1 MNHWLIKSE
10 PETYS
15 LDHLKRD
22 QTTSWTGIRN
32 FQARNNLRAMKKG
45 DLCLFYHSGGEK
57 AVVGVAKVVGDA
69 YQDETAKEG
78 DWATIDVHFVK
89 KLERP
94 VTLAEVK
101 ANKDLK
107 TMQLVTHS
115 RLSVQVVKASE
126 FEAILKLAGE

>member
-15 LDHLKRD
+15 IDHLKRD

-45 DLCLFYHSGGEK
+45 DLCLFYHTGGEK
-57 AVVGVAKVVGDA
+57 AVVGVAKVVSDA
-69 YQDETAKEG
+69 YQDKTAKEG
-78 DWATIDVHFVK
+78 DWATIDVHFVQ

-101 ANKDLK
+101 SNKDLK

-126 FEAILKLAGE
+126 FKMIVG